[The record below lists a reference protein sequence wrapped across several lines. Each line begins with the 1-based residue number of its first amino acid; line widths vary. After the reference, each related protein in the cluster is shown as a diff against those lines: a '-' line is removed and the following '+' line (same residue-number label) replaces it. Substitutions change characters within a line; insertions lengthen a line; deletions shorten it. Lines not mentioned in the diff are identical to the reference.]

1 MSLTSKILRIFSGLF
16 IFQLLSIALCF
27 FILFIKSK
35 NEIPHNIIT
44 SLTEIDIDSIES
56 VALQQKFKNI
66 QSRDLLIY
74 KILQL
79 NNLDSARFIPLSSYS
94 SYTSTNR
101 SYQCQSIKGLYICL
115 DSHNKSAFSFIPLKI
130 ESQVIGYLQLEKRIF
145 QNSSNLE
152 KFFATIALTITFVFF
167 VNILLFISIW
177 VRFLKPETKKLELVF
192 EKKTLD
198 PTIQIKD
205 YQSIQSKF
213 IDAINSFQQIQ
224 FEKLKLESQVTSI
237 NLARQVAHDIR
248 SPLTALD
255 MVMSKS
261 QSLPEDERKIVR
273 HAVRRIHDIANNL
286 LIQNK
291 KSVSPNEETIKPEML
306 APIIESIVSEKRTEY
321 NSLIG
326 VNLKASINSNNFHLF
341 SKINPSEL
349 KRILSN
355 LINNSIE
362 SFPKNTGDISVDFF
376 EKDQFIHISISDN
389 GPGIPSHVIE
399 KLFSQDFQSTK
410 NKGSGIGLKSAKEFL
425 NKIDGDLI
433 LDSSSNGTKVTIKL
447 PVVESPSWFLNTL
460 EIKSNSKITII
471 DDDKSIHALWEQR
484 LKQVSQKSQITHLS
498 NFEMIEAK
506 QDLFLVDFEFQGESF
521 NGLDQI
527 IEMNLE
533 HTVLVTSHYDE
544 LEIQTK
550 CLEHKIKIIP
560 KEVAHLIPI
569 SEIKENQSV
578 NMILIDDDELIRL
591 SWEMKAQMIGKSI
604 KTFST
609 FNDFKNLMPQI
620 DRSSE
625 IFIDSELG
633 ADLKGEEVAKILFE
647 QGFKSIHLCTG
658 YSPEDFAPMPWIKS
672 IRGKAFPT

>member
-1 MSLTSKILRIFSGLF
+1 MKNIKEFNLYTFLLCTLSVAFVIVFSLLSSISEKISASTRDSNRQMLISAIEAGPIYFAKNESAEYAQEQLEILLNNSRVSEIGLVSAQISGGSSGDDLFAYWNSKEKTIDSCIDTITKKIILKEALYAFNIKLQFNNCFNLNSDLIIKKSFSKSFITLF
-16 IFQLLSIALCF
+16 IIVIVFLIIAFYPIISSIRRSVTLISNKTQEKNLQL
-27 FILFIKSK
+27 
-35 NEIPHNIIT
+35 
-44 SLTEIDIDSIES
+44 
-56 VALQQKFKNI
+56 KNI
-66 QSRDLLIY
+66 
-74 KILQL
+74 
-79 NNLDSARFIPLSSYS
+79 
-94 SYTSTNR
+94 
-101 SYQCQSIKGLYICL
+101 
-115 DSHNKSAFSFIPLKI
+115 SFIPL
-130 ESQVIGYLQLEKRIF
+130 R
-145 QNSSNLE
+145 NLTE
-152 KFFATIALTITFVFF
+152 LAL
-167 VNILLFISIW
+167 
-177 VRFLKPETKKLELVF
+177 
-192 EKKTLD
+192 D
-198 PTIQIKD
+198 G
-205 YQSIQSKF
+205 
-213 IDAINSFQQIQ
+213 
-224 FEKLKLESQVTSI
+224 LKLEKQEVMI

-291 KSVSPNEETIKPEML
+291 KSVSSNEEIIKPEML

-326 VNLKASINSNNFHLF
+326 VNLKVSINSNNFHLF

-362 SFPKNTGDISVDFF
+362 SFPKNTGEISVDFF

-447 PVVESPSWFLNTL
+447 PVVDSPSWFLNSL

-484 LKQVSQKSQITHLS
+484 LKQVSRKSQITHLS
-498 NFEMIEAK
+498 NFEIIEAK

-521 NGLDQI
+521 NGLDKI

-533 HTVLVTSHYDE
+533 HAVLVTSHYDE

-569 SEIKENQSV
+569 SEIKDNQSV

-591 SWEMKAQMIGKSI
+591 SWEMKAQMAGKSI
-604 KTFST
+604 KTFSN

-620 DRSSE
+620 DPSSE
-625 IFIDSELG
+625 IFIDSELN